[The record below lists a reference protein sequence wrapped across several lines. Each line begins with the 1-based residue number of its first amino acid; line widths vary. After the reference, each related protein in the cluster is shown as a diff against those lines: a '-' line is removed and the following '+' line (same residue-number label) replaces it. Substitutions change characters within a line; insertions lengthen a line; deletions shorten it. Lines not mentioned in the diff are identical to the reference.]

1 VKEYEKYAK
10 GYNFYGPEGW
20 HTRFPVYRIIARL
33 QRIVIS
39 QYLLFEVI
47 GKKFLL
53 RNRIS
58 SSRFG
63 RFGNVLNLL
72 PSAQLRLVIGKNL
85 YRVMDMAEN
94 MKSVPCQNLRDF

>member
-1 VKEYEKYAK
+1 
-10 GYNFYGPEGW
+10 
-20 HTRFPVYRIIARL
+20 VYRIIARL

-39 QYLLFEVI
+39 QCLLFEVI
-47 GKKFLL
+47 GKNFIL
-53 RNRIS
+53 RNRIR

-72 PSAQLRLVIGKNL
+72 PRAQLRLVIGKNY
-85 YRVMDMAEN
+85 YRAMDMAEN